1 MTDSDLTG
9 FGNTQASAFQAAWVI
24 PVNVQPGSNTTI
36 EATWAESVSGLI
48 ISPTGSNI
56 NLTNY
61 V

>member
-9 FGNTQASAFQAAWVI
+9 FGNTQASAFQASWVI
-24 PVNVQPGSNTTI
+24 PVNVQPGSNATI